1 MTPYRSPLL
10 RHPGNP
16 CFLVVLVTVLLV
28 NPRRAAAGPEK
39 PDFDSLTRSG
49 WDHFYSLEYD
59 LAQKD
64 FERALEAHPDDA
76 AAVNHVLD
84 CVLYRELYKNNALDT
99 RLYSKQGFINS
110 KQVPVDSSVKQRIRD
125 LSERALYLSDN
136 RLKTH
141 PEDPPALYNR
151 GVTLGL
157 KSTYMVMVE
166 HSWFGGLRNAL
177 SARHDHEQVLKLRPD
192 WTDAKTIVGAHN
204 FVVGSLTTPV
214 KAMAGIAGIRGDKK
228 KGLQMLA
235 EAGKAGGETST
246 DARVAL
252 ALFLRREGRF
262 DEAREVVHTLTRDH
276 PKNFLFAL
284 EDGSL
289 LKEENKNA
297 EAASSLRT
305 LLSACEEGKY
315 PNAHVEMAW
324 FTLGEALRGEGQL
337 QEALQAYDSSANAAN
352 NTPDYRQRA
361 LLAAGEV
368 SDMLAKRPEALLQ
381 YRAAIALDGSSEE
394 AQTAR
399 KYLEHP
405 YSGK

>member
-10 RHPGNP
+10 RRPGNP
-16 CFLVVLVTVLLV
+16 CFLLVLVTVLV
-28 NPRRAAAGPEK
+28 VTPPSASAGLEK
-39 PDFDSLTRSG
+39 PDFDALTRSG

-64 FERALEAHPDDA
+64 FESALEARPDDA
-76 AAVNHVLD
+76 AGVNHVLD

-110 KQVPVDSSVKQRIRD
+110 KQVPVASSVKQRVRD

-136 RLKTH
+136 RLKAD
-141 PEDPPALYNR
+141 PEDPQALYNR

-166 HSWFGGLRNAL
+166 HSWFGALRNAL
-177 SARHDHEQVLKLRPD
+177 SARRDHEQVLKLRPD

-262 DEAREVVHTLTRDH
+262 EDAREVVHTLTRDH
-276 PKNFLFAL
+276 PRNFLFAL

-289 LKEENKNA
+289 LKEENRNA
-297 EAASSLRT
+297 EAAASLRN
-305 LLSACEEGKY
+305 LLNACSEGKY
-315 PNAHVEMAW
+315 PNAHIEMAW
-324 FTLGEALRGEGQL
+324 FTLGEALRGEGQI
-337 QEALQAYDSSANAAN
+337 QEALQAYESSANAAN
-352 NTPDYRQRA
+352 NTADYRQRA
-361 LLAAGEV
+361 LLEAGEV
-368 SDMLAKRPEALLQ
+368 SDMLAKRQEALLQ

-399 KYLEHP
+399 KYLDRP

>member
-10 RHPGNP
+10 RRPGNP
-16 CFLVVLVTVLLV
+16 CFLLVLVTVLLV
-28 NPRRAAAGPEK
+28 NLGRAAAGPEK

-136 RLKTH
+136 RLKAH
-141 PEDPPALYNR
+141 PEDPQALYNR

-166 HSWFGGLRNAL
+166 HSWFGALRNAL
-177 SARHDHEQVLKLRPD
+177 SARRDHEQVLKLRPD

-204 FVVGSLTTPV
+204 FVVGSLTSPV

-289 LKEENKNA
+289 LKEEDKNA

-324 FTLGEALRGEGQL
+324 FILGEALRGEGQL

-361 LLAAGEV
+361 LLEAGEV
-368 SDMLAKRPEALLQ
+368 SDMLAKRQEALLQ
-381 YRAAIALDGSSEE
+381 YRAAIALDGSSEV